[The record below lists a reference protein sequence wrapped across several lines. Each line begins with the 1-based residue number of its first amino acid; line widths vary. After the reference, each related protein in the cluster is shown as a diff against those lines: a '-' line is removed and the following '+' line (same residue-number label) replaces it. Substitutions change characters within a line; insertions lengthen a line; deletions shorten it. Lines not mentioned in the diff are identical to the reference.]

1 VPPEA
6 HAPPGWSPAG
16 ARPGVSSAGAA
27 GTPYHACMPRPPTV
41 VTDWFSHPALGDSL
55 RALARRGEVRRYA
68 RGSLLIQEGDVGD
81 TLYVILG
88 GRLRAFS
95 VSLVNGR
102 EITYGSYGPG
112 EYVGE
117 LGLDGG
123 PRTASVIALEPS
135 VCSVVT
141 RATLEAH
148 IAEQPGFA
156 VELLAKVI
164 RSARSATL
172 AARQLALTD
181 VYGRLKGLLESLA
194 GPAQAD
200 GRRAIAERLTHQE
213 MAHRVGCTREM
224 VSRVMRDLARGG
236 YVADEKSRLTLL
248 RPLPARW

>member
-1 VPPEA
+1 
-6 HAPPGWSPAG
+6 
-16 ARPGVSSAGAA
+16 
-27 GTPYHACMPRPPTV
+27 MPRAPSAEP
-41 VTDWFSHPALGDSL
+41 DWFAHPALGESL

-81 TLYVILG
+81 TLYVILE

-95 VSLVNGR
+95 VSLANGR

-123 PRTASVIALEPS
+123 PRSASVIALEPS
-135 VCSVVT
+135 VCAVVT
-141 RATLEAH
+141 RATLERH
-148 IAEQPGFA
+148 IAEQPAFA
-156 VELLAKVI
+156 IELLGKVI
-164 RSARSATL
+164 RSARAATL
-172 AARQLALTD
+172 TARQLALTD
-181 VYGRLKGLLESLA
+181 VYGRLKALLEALA

-200 GRRAIAERLTHQE
+200 GRRVIAERLTHQE

-236 YVADEKSRLTLL
+236 YVADENARLTIL